1 MGKSRRIVVG
11 MEKQPIIECVPN
23 FSEGRDL
30 AVIEAIAA
38 AIAAIPGVKLM
49 HVDIGKDA
57 NRTVM
62 TFAGEP
68 EAVVEAAFEAIRV
81 AAEKIDMRNHTG
93 AHPRIGAT
101 DVCPLVPVANIAMET
116 VVEYAHLLA
125 RRVGEELQ
133 IPVYLYEAAAATP
146 QRKNLAVIRVGE
158 YEGLKKK
165 MEDTNWKPDYGPIH
179 FNDRAGATVIGARDF
194 LIAYN
199 LNLSTTAVAVAKA
212 IAGELRESGR
222 SVVEN
227 GIKKVLPGRLPAV
240 KAIGWYMDAYGCA
253 QVSTNLTN
261 IHLTP
266 LHIAFETCQAL
277 ALQHGCRVTGSEL
290 IGMLPLEVLRN
301 AGYYFAGKE
310 GLPAAALTE
319 ASLIDK
325 AVEVLGLAA
334 LGPFVARDRIIE
346 YRLGS

>member
-133 IPVYLYEAAAATP
+133 IPVYLYEAAGENRRCN
-146 QRKNLAVIRVGE
+146 RKGSSVMDSTYI
-158 YEGLKKK
+158 
-165 MEDTNWKPDYGPIH
+165 DT
-179 FNDRAGATVIGARDF
+179 
-194 LIAYN
+194 
-199 LNLSTTAVAVAKA
+199 
-212 IAGELRESGR
+212 
-222 SVVEN
+222 
-227 GIKKVLPGRLPAV
+227 
-240 KAIGWYMDAYGCA
+240 
-253 QVSTNLTN
+253 
-261 IHLTP
+261 
-266 LHIAFETCQAL
+266 ETW
-277 ALQHGCRVTGSEL
+277 RVTCL
-290 IGMLPLEVLRN
+290 
-301 AGYYFAGKE
+301 YF
-310 GLPAAALTE
+310 
-319 ASLIDK
+319 
-325 AVEVLGLAA
+325 
-334 LGPFVARDRIIE
+334 
-346 YRLGS
+346 